1 MAKAGEVDSEAVGC
15 GGGGH
20 GKVGERISRDL
31 PQQEPPN

>member
-1 MAKAGEVDSEAVGC
+1 MAKAGEVDSEAVEGA
-15 GGGGH
+15 GGH